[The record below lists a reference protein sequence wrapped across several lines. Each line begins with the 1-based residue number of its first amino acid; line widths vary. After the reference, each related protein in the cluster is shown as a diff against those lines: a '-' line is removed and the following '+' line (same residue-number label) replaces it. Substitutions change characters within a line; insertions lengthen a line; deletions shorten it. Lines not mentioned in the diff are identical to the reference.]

1 MHDTYLIFL
10 PHPICLFPYF
20 RLFAPKLS
28 ITRSPSSS
36 CRCVDGNQFQC
47 QRFDTGSNVAR
58 KTDGNKC
65 FHFFFFVCFVWF
77 CFFTLTS
84 IFSIL
89 LTLCSFPRVRVC
101 RLKNQSSDIS
111 ENKSQRNPSLG
122 QRVKIN
128 ATLP

>member
-1 MHDTYLIFL
+1 MHVLNLPSPSHLLISLFKV
-10 PHPICLFPYF
+10 ICSE
-20 RLFAPKLS
+20 LS
-28 ITRSPSSS
+28 ITRTPSSS
-36 CRCVDGNQFQC
+36 CRGVDCNQFQC

-65 FHFFFFVCFVWF
+65 FHFFFVCFVWF

-89 LTLCSFPRVRVC
+89 LSLCSFPRVRVC
-101 RLKNQSSDIS
+101 RLKNHFSDIS